1 MSRPLATGAT
11 SVASSAPP
19 EGDDGPLVSHTL
31 GPGPDAELT
40 WLLHRAAQRMRAATS
55 DAAEEHGLTL
65 RRHIILSAMHLA
77 PGMTQVE
84 LGRAVGMD
92 KTTLTSELD
101 HLERLDLVRR
111 SVDPRDRR
119 ARNLTLT
126 EEGERVRQLVS
137 AGTERA
143 EREALEAFDM
153 DDIARLRRM
162 LYVIIEG
169 TQDPGTC
176 L

>member
-1 MSRPLATGAT
+1 M
-11 SVASSAPP
+11 
-19 EGDDGPLVSHTL
+19 
-31 GPGPDAELT
+31 
-40 WLLHRAAQRMRAATS
+40 
-55 DAAEEHGLTL
+55 
-65 RRHIILSAMHLA
+65 
-77 PGMTQVE
+77 
-84 LGRAVGMD
+84 
-92 KTTLTSELD
+92 
-101 HLERLDLVRR
+101 
-111 SVDPRDRR
+111 
-119 ARNLTLT
+119 
-126 EEGERVRQLVS
+126 RQLVS